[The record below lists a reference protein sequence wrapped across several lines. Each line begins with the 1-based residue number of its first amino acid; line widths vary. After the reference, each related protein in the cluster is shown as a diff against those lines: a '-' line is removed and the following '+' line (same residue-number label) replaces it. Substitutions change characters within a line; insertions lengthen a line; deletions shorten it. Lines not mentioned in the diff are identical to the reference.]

1 MRPEVLSHI
10 DTDRAIAP
18 SVSMDLVSL
27 LGDVHSAGAWDDA
40 YKLWQGAVAPADFID
55 AEEIERLLT
64 ASLIRWPYFT
74 VLQDGRRADPAGY
87 TVTRDV
93 IGQSRGGF
101 ADPARIRRLMR
112 QGATLKLSQL
122 SDWHRP
128 TREAVR
134 AIEKVVPAAVAT
146 YVFWTPSER
155 RGMLPHRDAAHVL
168 VLQLEG
174 RKEWRL
180 YAQPGQIAST
190 AGLDVDARHPSHTLV
205 LEPGDALYL
214 PHGWPHDANAVDGSS
229 LHLTFTLTEPTPD
242 DLVEAVLRR
251 FEDRHHDL
259 VHRHHARTLRQKSE
273 EVRAA
278 LAAVVDGYEADAWLG
293 SALSEIRKA
302 VG

>member
-1 MRPEVLSHI
+1 MLS
-10 DTDRAIAP
+10 
-18 SVSMDLVSL
+18 
-27 LGDVHSAGAWDDA
+27 DVRSAGVWDNA
-40 YKLWQGAVAPADFID
+40 YKLWQGAVDPADFIN

-64 ASLIRWPYFT
+64 ASLIRWPYFM
-74 VLQDGRRADPAGY
+74 VLQDGHRPDPASY
-87 TVTRDV
+87 TVARDV

-101 ADPARIRRLMR
+101 ADAAKIRRLMQ

-134 AIEKVVPAAVAT
+134 TIEKVIPAAVAT
-146 YVFWTPSER
+146 YVFWTPPGQ
-155 RGMLPHRDAAHVL
+155 RGMLPHRDASHVL
-168 VLQLEG
+168 ALQMEG

-190 AGLDVDARHPSHTLV
+190 AGLDVDARYPSHTVV

-242 DLVEAVLRR
+242 DLIEAVLRR
-251 FEDRHHDL
+251 FCVQHHDL
-259 VHRHHARTLRQKSE
+259 VHRHHARTLQQKSE

-278 LAAVVDGYEADAWLG
+278 LAAVIDGYDADSWLE